1 MDNALLKRV
10 EKIHSSIN
18 EVISWANE
26 LLPEENRRTGGY
38 LTIRDAKTNQI
49 LLILACGLIPQ
60 EKISKYLHLSQ
71 EKGHRLF
78 NFPAHSFS
86 WESRN
91 PANNEFAGAI
101 RGVRYIYSFSGHQEE
116 IDEVI
121 DLITFYQLEFAT
133 MFYSN
138 KLDVTMGFTNAKN
151 LLFNRSENASK
162 IFQLFLSR
170 KS

>member
-1 MDNALLKRV
+1 MDNEMLKRV

-18 EVISWANE
+18 EIISWANE
-26 LLPEENRRTGGY
+26 LLPEESRRTGGY

-71 EKGHRLF
+71 EKGQRLF
-78 NFPAHSFS
+78 SFPTHSFS

-91 PANNEFAGAI
+91 PANNEFGGAI

-133 MFYSN
+133 MSYSN
-138 KLDVTMGFTNAKN
+138 KLDVTIGFTNAKN